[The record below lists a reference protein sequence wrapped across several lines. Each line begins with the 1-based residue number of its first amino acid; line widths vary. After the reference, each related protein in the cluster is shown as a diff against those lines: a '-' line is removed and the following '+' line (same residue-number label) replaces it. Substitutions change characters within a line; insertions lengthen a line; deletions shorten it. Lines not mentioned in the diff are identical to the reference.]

1 MSEKI
6 LFKVKNPKLHI
17 DEKIYKKVRS
27 QVQQNLIKKKRNF
40 YEINFEQKINK
51 LKEVWKTLKSMGLP
65 SKGASALNNC
75 SKDENEIQKIAP
87 FSNASP
93 FSKI

>member
-6 LFKVKNPKLHI
+6 LFKVKKTKLHI

-65 SKGASALNNC
+65 SKGASALNIC
-75 SKDENEIQKIAP
+75 SKDKNEIQKIAP